1 MEAGS
6 SGLGKGLD
14 LKGRGQME
22 AIESNP
28 IPNLFHKA
36 VPRIVPTQKS
46 EKKKLRSSPYTLN
59 INITLERVV

>member
-14 LKGRGQME
+14 LKGRGQRE

-28 IPNLFHKA
+28 IPNLFHEA
-36 VPRIVPTQKS
+36 IPRIVPTQKS
-46 EKKKLRSSPYTLN
+46 EKKIKKLSIYF
-59 INITLERVV
+59 EY